1 MFYDNIYKIC
11 RDKGTSPTVILK
23 ELGYST
29 GNVSKWKSGSVPNIE
44 MALAI
49 ARKLGVSLDYLIT
62 LENELRETLWNSL
75 ITLEKSPL
83 DSALSESDRE
93 WLNIIALI
101 PEDKQEMCKDFLRTH
116 MVVPEKFVDQKKA

>member
-29 GNVSKWKSGSVPNIE
+29 GNVSKWKGGSVPNIE

-49 ARKLGVSLDYLIT
+49 ARKLGVSLDY
-62 LENELRETLWNSL
+62 L

>member
-44 MALAI
+44 WL
-49 ARKLGVSLDYLIT
+49 LPSLVNSECHLI
-62 LENELRETLWNSL
+62 
-75 ITLEKSPL
+75 I
-83 DSALSESDRE
+83 
-93 WLNIIALI
+93 
-101 PEDKQEMCKDFLRTH
+101 
-116 MVVPEKFVDQKKA
+116 